1 MTGILVDKNLCT
13 RCSICARVCPV
24 GIIDDADD
32 TNLPHLPDKKAPMC
46 INCGHCE
53 VSCPPGA
60 LSLNFRLDGKPAP
73 AGSGS
78 GIAPDVLSGY
88 LKSRRSV
95 RHYTTQPVGRETIE
109 KILDIARYAASGGNA
124 QPVSWIVVHDPKE
137 VRRLAGLTIDWM
149 RTFEKSGHP
158 MSAYAPVL
166 IAAWDHGIDPI
177 CRGAPHLLIAYVPE
191 ENPSAPTDAIIALTH
206 ADIAAPAFG
215 VGTCWAGFLSM
226 AARTY
231 GSLKEALGLPQGRA
245 FAYALMF
252 GYPQYRTYRIP
263 RRNPA
268 DITWR

>member
-1 MTGILVDKNLCT
+1 
-13 RCSICARVCPV
+13 
-24 GIIDDADD
+24 
-32 TNLPHLPDKKAPMC
+32 
-46 INCGHCE
+46 
-53 VSCPPGA
+53 
-60 LSLNFRLDGKPAP
+60 
-73 AGSGS
+73 
-78 GIAPDVLSGY
+78 VLSGY

-231 GSLKEALGLPQGRA
+231 GPLKEALGLPQGRA